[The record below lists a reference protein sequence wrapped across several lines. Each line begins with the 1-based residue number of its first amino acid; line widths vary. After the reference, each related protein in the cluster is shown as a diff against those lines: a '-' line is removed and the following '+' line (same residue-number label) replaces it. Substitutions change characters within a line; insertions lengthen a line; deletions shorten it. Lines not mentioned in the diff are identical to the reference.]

1 MPIAPC
7 FDPET
12 GASGGAPPATSASL
26 YDIPFGDPINLTSGW
41 TLYDPDNLIKSISF
55 AGGFHTVIWN
65 ELLTGS
71 SDYNWASGATHR
83 APRWYQPAQIA
94 GVQLTSDDVVQN
106 MFFMAVSHCICVDP
120 TTTVAL
126 DIAAVGQHATVLPT
140 GAASAYLG
148 VLTVNSGATTGT
160 GSPSRS
166 MATSQYGGR
175 HVGSACFTNLDANG
189 YRLQNGS
196 RNGNSAIP
204 ASTNLNWMV
213 GLGTRSNAITIA
225 QDDQSLRFKIY
236 RKSTKMDLS
245 GVL

>member
-1 MPIAPC
+1 
-7 FDPET
+7 
-12 GASGGAPPATSASL
+12 
-26 YDIPFGDPINLTSGW
+26 
-41 TLYDPDNLIKSISF
+41 
-55 AGGFHTVIWN
+55 
-65 ELLTGS
+65 
-71 SDYNWASGATHR
+71 
-83 APRWYQPAQIA
+83 
-94 GVQLTSDDVVQN
+94 
-106 MFFMAVSHCICVDP
+106 
-120 TTTVAL
+120 
-126 DIAAVGQHATVLPT
+126 
-140 GAASAYLG
+140 
-148 VLTVNSGATTGT
+148 
-160 GSPSRS
+160 

-213 GLGTRSNAITIA
+213 GLGTRSNTVTIA